1 MIKIGACD
9 IDKISIL
16 AEPRFCQET
25 PYRIGHY
32 GHFDLSKNPSFE
44 YHIAGNLPVLI
55 FNFETKGSNHDIGI
69 ICRLVEKEFY
79 LHKSYMKA
87 NGWSEYFDVNVKKK
101 EVHSHFSNYYKKF
114 W

>member
-16 AEPRFCQET
+16 AEPRFCQ
-25 PYRIGHY
+25 
-32 GHFDLSKNPSFE
+32 FDSSKNPSFE

-55 FNFETKGSNHDIGI
+55 FNIETKGSNHDIGI
-69 ICRLVEKEFY
+69 ICRLVEEEFH

-87 NGWSEYFDVNVKKK
+87 NGWSEYFAVNVKMK